1 MYAMYAL
8 LIIATISLILSV
20 IAGLYGDKPLA
31 VGLFAFTMALII
43 TLSVWRSSQNPDPS
57 TTRIETSP
65 SVSAQASSR

>member
-20 IAGLYGDKPLA
+20 VAYWYGDKPLA
-31 VGLFAFTMALII
+31 AGMFAIAMGLII
-43 TLSVWRSSQNPDPS
+43 ALSLWRTSQNPEAPN
-57 TTRIETSP
+57 TRIETSP